1 MAVTGPGKVEAAV
14 AVSYVCAKYGTDE
27 STFILNIGSAA
38 GAPNCS
44 DEHVQ
49 SVERSELIGQW
60 FIGNQ
65 LVDGDTKRTYYPDI
79 LYRHPFAEEG
89 IETVSIVRRP
99 DEMKQMIRMDA
110 SVNGGQKSGSSLKIR
125 LCDMEAVGVY
135 QAAVRFV
142 GQHQMAFLKVVSD
155 VGVDKRMT
163 AEDLQHFFAD
173 SAEKICTWIEDVRT
187 LSRSWKVE
195 KVGAKEQEI
204 LQLLCDQTHAS
215 VTMRLQMEQLL
226 RYCTLANIP
235 YEEMIR
241 GDLAEQTLCCRDRKE
256 GKVYFEQLKE
266 RLLYQ

>member
-1 MAVTGPGKVEAAV
+1 MRRERQAV
-14 AVSYVCAKYGTDE
+14 
-27 STFILNIGSAA
+27 LN
-38 GAPNCS
+38 
-44 DEHVQ
+44 EHVQ
-49 SVERSELIGQW
+49 PAERSELIGQW

-155 VGVDKRMT
+155 AGVDKHMT

-241 GDLAEQTLCCRDRKE
+241 GDLAEQMLCCRDRKE
-256 GKVYFEQLKE
+256 GKAYFEQLKE

>member
-1 MAVTGPGKVEAAV
+1 M
-14 AVSYVCAKYGTDE
+14 
-27 STFILNIGSAA
+27 
-38 GAPNCS
+38 
-44 DEHVQ
+44 
-49 SVERSELIGQW
+49 
-60 FIGNQ
+60 
-65 LVDGDTKRTYYPDI
+65 DGDTKRTYYPDI

-110 SVNGGQKSGSSLKIR
+110 SVNGGQKSGSSLKIS

-155 VGVDKRMT
+155 AGVDKRMT

-204 LQLLCDQTHAS
+204 LQLLCDRTTCFRDDAFTDGTIAAILYTGKYS
-215 VTMRLQMEQLL
+215 VRGNDPWRSGRANALL
-226 RYCTLANIP
+226 S
-235 YEEMIR
+235 
-241 GDLAEQTLCCRDRKE
+241 
-256 GKVYFEQLKE
+256 
-266 RLLYQ
+266 

>member
-1 MAVTGPGKVEAAV
+1 
-14 AVSYVCAKYGTDE
+14 
-27 STFILNIGSAA
+27 
-38 GAPNCS
+38 
-44 DEHVQ
+44 
-49 SVERSELIGQW
+49 
-60 FIGNQ
+60 
-65 LVDGDTKRTYYPDI
+65 
-79 LYRHPFAEEG
+79 
-89 IETVSIVRRP
+89 
-99 DEMKQMIRMDA
+99 
-110 SVNGGQKSGSSLKIR
+110 
-125 LCDMEAVGVY
+125 MEAVGVY

-155 VGVDKRMT
+155 AGVDKRMT

-204 LQLLCDQTHAS
+204 LQLLCDQTYAS

-235 YEEMIR
+235 YEKMIR

-256 GKVYFEQLKE
+256 GKAYFEQLKE